1 MFLFVEILFFL
12 SAYAIFHTYIFYP
25 FLLYVF
31 SKIKKK
37 QPTHV
42 FESTDKWP
50 EIAVIC
56 AAYNEEKV
64 IEEKIKS
71 TFATSYPK
79 EKIKFY
85 IGTDAC
91 NDNTVS
97 IIKKLQEKHPT
108 LTLVEFTE
116 RTGKIGIINN
126 LCEEAKAPIFVMT
139 DANVFFKEDTF
150 YELVKHFKNTDVQLV
165 CGNIVKLA
173 LNTETITKNELQYMH
188 FENFL
193 KSAESNLWNVVLGA
207 EGGCYAIRKESCP
220 VVPLN
225 FNVDDFFIT
234 CHVLNNKGKVLFENE
249 AIVYEDTIADTEG
262 EYRRKA
268 RIATGNFQNL
278 FYFKKLALR
287 FWTSASFSFLSHK
300 VLRWIT
306 PFLFLINCI
315 ACALLIQTNAFF
327 EVVLFFQMLFL
338 IAPLLNN
345 LLIKV
350 GIKIKPLISISHF
363 VIMNAALVT
372 GFYRYC
378 KGVERSVWQPVKR

>member
-108 LTLVEFTE
+108 ITLVEFTE

-126 LCEEAKAPIFVMT
+126 L
-139 DANVFFKEDTF
+139 
-150 YELVKHFKNTDVQLV
+150 
-165 CGNIVKLA
+165 
-173 LNTETITKNELQYMH
+173 
-188 FENFL
+188 
-193 KSAESNLWNVVLGA
+193 
-207 EGGCYAIRKESCP
+207 
-220 VVPLN
+220 
-225 FNVDDFFIT
+225 
-234 CHVLNNKGKVLFENE
+234 
-249 AIVYEDTIADTEG
+249 
-262 EYRRKA
+262 
-268 RIATGNFQNL
+268 
-278 FYFKKLALR
+278 
-287 FWTSASFSFLSHK
+287 
-300 VLRWIT
+300 
-306 PFLFLINCI
+306 
-315 ACALLIQTNAFF
+315 
-327 EVVLFFQMLFL
+327 
-338 IAPLLNN
+338 
-345 LLIKV
+345 
-350 GIKIKPLISISHF
+350 
-363 VIMNAALVT
+363 
-372 GFYRYC
+372 
-378 KGVERSVWQPVKR
+378 